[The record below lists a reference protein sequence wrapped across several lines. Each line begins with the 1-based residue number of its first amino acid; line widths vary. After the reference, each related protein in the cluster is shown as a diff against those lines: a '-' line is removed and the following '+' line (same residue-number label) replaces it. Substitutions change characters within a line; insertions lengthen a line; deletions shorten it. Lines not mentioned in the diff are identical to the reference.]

1 MKTKF
6 FLILL
11 AIAVLNS
18 SCATLLTGTK
28 EKIYFHTE
36 PVGAKVVING
46 VNEGV
51 TPAEIKVKRKV
62 SETKVTF
69 KKDGYKDEV
78 IKLEKKLNL
87 VYYLNIFGIVGFGID
102 ALSGAM
108 YKYDKVYYEVELEK
122 NKNTNPQ

>member
-1 MKTKF
+1 M
-6 FLILL
+6 
-11 AIAVLNS
+11 
-18 SCATLLTGTK
+18 
-28 EKIYFHTE
+28 
-36 PVGAKVVING
+36 
-46 VNEGV
+46 NEGF

-87 VYYLNIFGIVGFGID
+87 VYYLNILGIVGFGID

-122 NKNTNPQ
+122 K